1 MEKVDGTD
9 FSKVSHNTPKGLT
22 RVMVLH
28 PVATGLCF
36 IAFLL
41 CLGAGIVGSLAASL
55 MAFLAFIVTLVALI
69 CDFVGFGIIKSK
81 VNDDASSSKANFGVA
96 MWLILV
102 SAICSLIA
110 TIVVFVTCCAGRS
123 KKRRDSRKVEH
134 YEQTQPIPRRRHFW
148 QRRNRY

>member
-1 MEKVDGTD
+1 MRDIDGTRFGD
-9 FSKVSHNTPKGLT
+9 ISEATPKALT

-41 CLGAGIVGSLAASL
+41 CLGAGILGSLAAAL
-55 MAFLAFIVTLVALI
+55 MAFVAFLVTLVALI
-69 CDFVGFGIIKSK
+69 CDFVAFGIVKNR
-81 VNDDASSSKANFGVA
+81 VNRDDSDSEASFGSA

-110 TIVVFVTCCAGRS
+110 TIIVFVTCCSGRN
-123 KKRRDSRKVEH
+123 RRRREDRKMSEYH
-134 YEQTQPIPRRRHFW
+134 ETAPLHPRRRHFW
-148 QRRNRY
+148 QRR